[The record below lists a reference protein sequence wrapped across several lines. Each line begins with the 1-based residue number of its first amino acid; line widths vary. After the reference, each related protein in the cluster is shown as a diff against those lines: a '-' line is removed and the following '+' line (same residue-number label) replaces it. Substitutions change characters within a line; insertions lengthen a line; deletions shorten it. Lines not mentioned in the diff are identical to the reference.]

1 MCVCIFFP
9 LHPFIRSL
17 RPDGIHVFCFVVFF
31 CPVSESKPSA
41 PFISIPPPQLAASP
55 LKRVTPLPPDVKRGD
70 SGGRVVLGA
79 GSHHLD
85 KKTPP
90 HPPVLGGVANLADG
104 DVPPIPREAGG
115 GGFCPPASLRVYG
128 KLGVFFVPSSCI
140 FQGVK

>member
-1 MCVCIFFP
+1 MRLSCVYVYSFPSILLFGPYAQMEFTFFV
-9 LHPFIRSL
+9 LLF
-17 RPDGIHVFCFVVFF
+17 FF

-55 LKRVTPLPPDVKRGD
+55 LKRVTPLPPDVMRGD

-85 KKTPP
+85 KKPP
-90 HPPVLGGVANLADG
+90 
-104 DVPPIPREAGG
+104 PREAGG
-115 GGFCPPASLRVYG
+115 ASAHLRRSECTESWG
-128 KLGVFFVPSSCI
+128 FFVPSSCI